1 MPARTIADVRALFPD
16 AAGYLDTASLGLPP
30 RTVADVLHDAI
41 DQWQRGAARAP
52 DYDDA
57 VEASRAAFA
66 RLVHVSSDDVA
77 VGNQVSPFA
86 GLVAASVPRGAAVLC
101 PQGEFTS
108 MLFPFLVR
116 RADGV
121 RVRSAPLE
129 RLAEAIDGDVDLVAF
144 SIAQSSDGRVA
155 DAEAIAEAAHEHGA
169 RTFVDATQAAGWLP
183 LDGVAFDFL
192 VAGAYKWLL
201 APRGT
206 AFLHIAPAR
215 RDELVPSAAGWYAG
229 ASRWD
234 SIYGEPLRLAAN
246 ARRFDVSPAWLAWVG
261 TQEAL
266 RLIEEV
272 GVAAVHR
279 HDVGLANDLRAHLG
293 LPPSNSAVVSIGLVD
308 DRPLP
313 DSLRASMRAGR
324 LRVCFHLYNTADDV
338 DRVADYLAGARLA
351 GQANG

>member
-1 MPARTIADVRALFPD
+1 MDVPKAQSLFDPQP
-16 AAGYLDTASLGLPP
+16 GWLNTASYGLPP
-30 RTVADVLHDAI
+30 RPAWDALQDALADWRAGRTSWEGWGEATV
-41 DQWQRGAARAP
+41 RAR
-52 DYDDA
+52 
-57 VEASRAAFA
+57 ESFA
-66 RLVHVSSDDVA
+66 RLVGVPASDVSTGA
-77 VGNQVSPFA
+77 QVSQMIAPIAA
-86 GLVAASVPRGAAVLC
+86 GLPDGARVLAPVEEFASNLYPWFAQAPRGVEVRTVPARDLAAAVD
-101 PQGEFTS
+101 
-108 MLFPFLVR
+108 
-116 RADGV
+116 DGT
-121 RVRSAPLE
+121 
-129 RLAEAIDGDVDLVAF
+129 DLVAF
-144 SIAQSSDGRVA
+144 SLVQSATGEVA
-155 DAEAIAEAAHEHGA
+155 DVDATTAAAVAAGA
-169 RTFVDATQAAGWLP
+169 LTVVDATQACGWLP
-183 LDGVAFDFL
+183 VDASRFDAL
-192 VAGAYKWLL
+192 VCGAYKWLL

-206 AFLHIAPAR
+206 AFLHVAPAR

-293 LPPSNSAVVSIGLVD
+293 LPASNSAVVSIGLVD

-351 GQANG
+351 GQADG